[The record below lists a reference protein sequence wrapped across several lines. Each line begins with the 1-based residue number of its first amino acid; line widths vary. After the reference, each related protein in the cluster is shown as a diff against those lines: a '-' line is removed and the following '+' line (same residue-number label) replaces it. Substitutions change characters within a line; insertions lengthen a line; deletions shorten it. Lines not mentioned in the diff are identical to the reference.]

1 MRFLRVLRGIAST
14 ALTWAVVWVP
24 ISLLPFGIVRLLGSS
39 TLPAGILVPLVV
51 SQAVTGALN
60 GAMFATV
67 LAIAGRRKTFERL
80 TLPLMAVCGAIGAS
94 VFPFIGRAVLI
105 ATVDVPVPIT
115 ALAATLVINAVMGAG
130 FAALTLSI
138 ARRAPAL
145 PAGTSPSRP
154 AIDAEVA

>member
-1 MRFLRVLRGIAST
+1 MRFLRILRGIAKT

-24 ISLLPFGIVRLLGSS
+24 ISLIPFGIATLFTGGG
-39 TLPAGILVPLVV
+39 LPAGMLVGLVV

-60 GAMFATV
+60 GAMFASV
-67 LAIAGRRKTFERL
+67 LAIAGRLRTFDKL
-80 TLPLMAVCGAIGAS
+80 SLPLMAVCGAIGAS

-105 ATVDVPVPIT
+105 ATVDVPIPIM
-115 ALAATLVINAVMGAG
+115 ALMATLVTNAVMGAG

-145 PAGTSPSRP
+145 SASTSASRP
-154 AIDAEVA
+154 AVDAGVA